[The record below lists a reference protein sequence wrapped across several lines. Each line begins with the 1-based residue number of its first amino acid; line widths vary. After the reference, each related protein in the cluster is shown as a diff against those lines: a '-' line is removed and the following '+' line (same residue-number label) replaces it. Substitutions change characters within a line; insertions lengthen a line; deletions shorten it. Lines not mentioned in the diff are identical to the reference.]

1 MQKVKCNFI
10 KCEELKTIFEAR
22 AIPYGL
28 RAFRV
33 LKEDNSPRNYFRF
46 SSIPRI
52 KREWNKIVQILNL
65 NINESVNLG
74 EFKKI
79 SREAIFEY
87 K

>member
-1 MQKVKCNFI
+1 MLQELNA
-10 KCEELKTIFEAR
+10 EESF
-22 AIPYGL
+22 
-28 RAFRV
+28 
-33 LKEDNSPRNYFRF
+33 NSPRNYFRF

-74 EFKKI
+74 KFKKI